1 MRIET
6 RYDLLQLKSQKKS
19 EADTQI
25 CHKMSWSEKLSEYI
39 HIQNEKIPKHI
50 VQNEFAIISSCVLY
64 ATLHLLI
71 LSVNC
76 LISLLVGHILLFLGS
91 DVIASM
97 SCRTRVNRYIRPS
110 NLPKSQPFCPNPIP
124 NHSLKAFIQAQWLK
138 SKTNPHRLQIS
149 QLSWYQSWLDKMVY
163 PYSTG
168 IFYWCFGAAPLQVI
182 FLMNMQ
188 WNST

>member
-1 MRIET
+1 M
-6 RYDLLQLKSQKKS
+6 
-19 EADTQI
+19 
-25 CHKMSWSEKLSEYI
+25 C
-39 HIQNEKIPKHI
+39 
-50 VQNEFAIISSCVLY
+50 Y

-76 LISLLVGHILLFLGS
+76 LISLLVGHILLFLSS
-91 DVIASM
+91 DVKGSM

-110 NLPKSQPFCPNPIP
+110 FLPKSQPFCPNPIP

-138 SKTNPHRLQIS
+138 SKNQSSHASNKSSFLIS
-149 QLSWYQSWLDKMVY
+149 VMNGQMVY

-188 WNST
+188 WNPT